1 MKIEKFELPVSVEQI
16 VGLFGRIITN
26 LVDRVVVD
34 FVSNHVEVLW
44 SPQSNGES
52 LVIEEDLP
60 VEVQEL
66 FNHIR
71 ISEFSG
77 EVINYH
83 PHAALTL
90 MSALQ
95 ELTGERLVP
104 HMIVCSDIGRVK
116 RWLGLPAALPLPTLC
131 GVSVAEHHTISED
144 ALYVLCARFYGAT
157 SRAVS
162 AIRRIPMKE
171 AADE

>member
-1 MKIEKFELPVSVEQI
+1 MKIEKFELPMSIEQI

-26 LVDRVVVD
+26 LVDRVIVD
-34 FVSNHVEVLW
+34 FVANHVEVLW
-44 SPQSNGES
+44 SPQSNGDS
-52 LVIEEDLP
+52 LAIEEDLP
-60 VEVQEL
+60 IEVQEL
-66 FNHIR
+66 FQHIR
-71 ISEFSG
+71 ITEFSG
-77 EVINYH
+77 ELIGYR
-83 PHAALTL
+83 PQAALAF

-131 GVSVAEHHTISED
+131 GVSLVEHPVVTED

-157 SRAVS
+157 SRSVS
-162 AIRRIPMKE
+162 AIRKIPMKE
-171 AADE
+171 ATDE